1 MKKPF
6 KSGFVTILGRP
17 NVGKSTLM
25 NALIGQKVAIVSP
38 KAQTTRNRIT
48 GVLTGDGW
56 QAVFLDTPGIHK
68 PRTELGNTM
77 MKSVKQA
84 LVDTELIV
92 FVVDASD
99 VRSADTDIL
108 EKYKVNKVARVLVL
122 NKIDLV
128 EKQNLLAL
136 IQRLAPYD
144 FTAIIPASA
153 KTGDGLDDVKKVIAD
168 HLPEGPQYF
177 PDDAITDR
185 PERFITAELI
195 REKALRFLNEE
206 IPHGIGVEIL
216 QMQKAPS
223 GVMHIEATVYCERDS
238 HKSMIIGKGGSMIG
252 KIGAAARQEIETLL
266 DSRVNLKLWVKVVP
280 DWRNRPSE
288 LRNLGYDEERQ

>member
-84 LVDTELIV
+84 LVDTEQIV

-128 EKQNLLAL
+128 EKQNLLSL
-136 IQRLAPYD
+136 IQRFAPYD
-144 FTAIIPASA
+144 FTAIIPVSA
-153 KTGDGLDDVKKVIAD
+153 KTGDGLDDLKKTIAD
-168 HLPEGPQYF
+168 NLPEGPQYF

-216 QMQKAPS
+216 QMQKAPT

-266 DSRVNLKLWVKVVP
+266 DCRVNLKLWVKVVP
-280 DWRNRPSE
+280 DWRNRPAE
-288 LRNLGYDEERQ
+288 LRNLGYDEEKK